1 MIAMAAQHHHSLC
14 VPSMNSAPSG
24 DEEPPVG
31 PPAQP
36 EEALLPRVSDEDSPA
51 TSFSRGAL
59 TFVGSI
65 LLIAIAFSL
74 GLSYLLEKRWSRR
87 AMAASASA
95 GGILKPAMFH
105 VGAVSLGTSHLAIV
119 NGKPVEEGGAVTVS
133 TPSGLVQV
141 RVARIEDGLV
151 RFVYGDEQIEVRTG
165 SDAASL
171 SPP

>member
-1 MIAMAAQHHHSLC
+1 
-14 VPSMNSAPSG
+14 MNSAPSG
-24 DEEPPVG
+24 DEVPPVG

-36 EEALLPRVSDEDSPA
+36 PPPRVPDPDSPA
-51 TSFSRGAL
+51 TSFSSGAL

-87 AMAASASA
+87 PVAAPASA
-95 GGILKPAMFH
+95 GGFLKPAMFH
-105 VGAVSLGTSHLAIV
+105 VGAVSLGASHLAIV
-119 NGKPVEEGGAVTVS
+119 NGKPVEEGGVVTVS

-151 RFVYGDEQIEVRTG
+151 RFVYGDEQIEVRTD
-165 SDAASL
+165 SDAV
-171 SPP
+171 SPIPP

>member
-1 MIAMAAQHHHSLC
+1 
-14 VPSMNSAPSG
+14 MNSAPSG

-36 EEALLPRVSDEDSPA
+36 PPRSLPGAPAEEAPLPRVSDEDTPA
-51 TSFSRGAL
+51 TSFSSGVL

-87 AMAASASA
+87 PVAASASA
-95 GGILKPAMFH
+95 GGFLKPAMFH
-105 VGAVSLGTSHLAIV
+105 VGAVSLGTRHLAIV

-151 RFVYGDEQIEVRTG
+151 RFVYGDEQIEVRTD
-165 SDAASL
+165 SDAASPN
-171 SPP
+171 PP